1 MSGRLFVSMP
11 PAIYDKQPK
20 EGAEAFAAFVVFR
33 DMGIARTVDGAY
45 NEQRKRSGKPAAK
58 KASGIWWEWCAEN
71 EWKRRASAYD
81 ADEDRRRREE
91 AAETRRQEV
100 EAFRQ
105 GVRTRAR
112 ALGAASAKALMA
124 TTRAMDSLSDGDIT
138 PGQIPNYL
146 RAVTEAMGKS
156 MHWESLSI
164 GINPENGDEMEAA

>member
-11 PAIYDKQPK
+11 PAIYDKQPS
-20 EGAEAFAAFVVFR
+20 EGAEAFAAFVAYR
-33 DMGIARTVDGAY
+33 DLGLGRTVDAAY
-45 NEQRKRSGKPAAK
+45 RLQAKGSRDTAKRAPRN
-58 KASGIWWEWCAEN
+58 WWRWSSEYD
-71 EWKRRASAYD
+71 WKRRASAYD
-81 ADEDRRRREE
+81 SDEDKRRREE

-164 GINPENGDEMEAA
+164 GINPESGDEMEAA